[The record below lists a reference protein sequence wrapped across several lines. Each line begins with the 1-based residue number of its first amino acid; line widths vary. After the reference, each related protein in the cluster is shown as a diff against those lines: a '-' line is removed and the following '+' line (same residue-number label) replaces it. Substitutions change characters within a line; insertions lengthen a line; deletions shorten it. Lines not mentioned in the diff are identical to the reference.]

1 MTATEN
7 RIAIE
12 EGFCYPSFPI
22 HDNGDI
28 FICLRFTERDLPE
41 QTCKYSEIRLI
52 NIKTKNV
59 KWTYSLKDEGDYVT
73 SRPILHN
80 DKYFITTNNYIIALN
95 KNDGV
100 VLWQIKYKL
109 WTTNINIIDDLI
121 YLCNDKEI
129 RVLNCENGKTIKS
142 KKYRVKWLDS
152 KVVKHNDR
160 LFVSTSNSKII
171 EVNSDTLEIENEFK
185 YSGGWAVAST
195 PSFTNN
201 LMLSNSY
208 ASYASCFDLTTNEV
222 LWRVKKQ
229 VGTEPKQ
236 HLDEDNQIFF
246 IVEILQEYRLSAI
259 SIKNGKKLWTHNYH
273 IHDLKNLNNN
283 NVIGLLKNQ
292 NGQYYIGVINKLKGT
307 MEKELYISKYQ
318 FDERY
323 QYRLWKGAEIAI
335 DEELVVITYS
345 PNEIFI
351 MNKNNI
357 T

>member
-1 MTATEN
+1 
-7 RIAIE
+7 
-12 EGFCYPSFPI
+12 
-22 HDNGDI
+22 
-28 FICLRFTERDLPE
+28 LPE
-41 QTCKYSEIRLI
+41 HTCKYSEIRLI
-52 NIKTKNV
+52 NIETKSV

-80 DKYFITTNNYIIALN
+80 DKYFITTNNFIIALN

-109 WTTNINIIDDLI
+109 WTTNINI
-121 YLCNDKEI
+121 
-129 RVLNCENGKTIKS
+129 
-142 KKYRVKWLDS
+142 LDS

-236 HLDEDNQIFF
+236 LLDEDNQLFF
-246 IVEILQEYRLSAI
+246 IVEILQEYRLTAI

-283 NVIGLLKNQ
+283 SVIGLLKNQ
-292 NGQYYIGVINKLKGT
+292 NGQYYIGVINKQKGT
-307 MEKELYISKYQ
+307 MEKEIYISIYQ
-318 FDERY
+318 FDERF
-323 QYRLWKGAEIAI
+323 QYRLWKGAEITI
-335 DEELVVITYS
+335 EEELLIITYS
-345 PNEIFI
+345 PNEIYI